1 MLPAWIG
8 VWTLTAVLSTDPS
21 ASTLYKRGTKHID
34 STGTSVTIVDDF
46 VRSRGGILH
55 LEWTGQFDGRDYPV
69 QGVEL
74 ALTSAY
80 RQVDERTLELVQKI
94 DGATVLTARITLSA
108 EGKTVTTE
116 SSDGR
121 SKTTT
126 TYKKR

>member
-8 VWTLTAVLSTDPS
+8 VWTLTAVLSADPS
-21 ASTLYKRGTKHID
+21 ASTLYKHGTKHID
-34 STGTSVTIVDDF
+34 STGTAVTIVDEF

-55 LEWTGQFDGRDYPV
+55 LEWTGRFDGRDYPV

-80 RQVDERTLELVQKI
+80 RQVDDHTLELVQKI
-94 DGATVLTARITLSA
+94 DGASVLTARVTLSA
-108 EGKTVTTE
+108 DGQTITTE
-116 SSDGR
+116 SSGGR